1 MTISI
6 ITICFNSEKTIAKTI
21 ESILEQ
27 DYQNIEYLIIDGAS
41 KDGTMKIVNSYKKK
55 FNQKGI
61 EYVISSEKDKGIYDA
76 MNKGVG
82 KASGDVVGILNSDD
96 YYAAPDVLSHVV
108 KAFKDNDIDT
118 CYGNLLYVKGEKPY
132 RYWKSGKP
140 RTFKFGWMPPHPAF
154 FVKKSVYDM
163 YGSFRLDCGTVA
175 DYELMLRFLEKNKV
189 STYWIDKTFTYME
202 AGGASGANIEARK
215 KAHAND
221 IKAWKVNGLRFSNM
235 TIWLKKIRKLPQ
247 FVEAK
252 FLKVTKILTV

>member
-108 KAFKDNDIDT
+108 KAFKDNDID
-118 CYGNLLYVKGEKPY
+118 
-132 RYWKSGKP
+132 
-140 RTFKFGWMPPHPAF
+140 FFPP
-154 FVKKSVYDM
+154 
-163 YGSFRLDCGTVA
+163 L
-175 DYELMLRFLEKNKV
+175 
-189 STYWIDKTFTYME
+189 
-202 AGGASGANIEARK
+202 
-215 KAHAND
+215 
-221 IKAWKVNGLRFSNM
+221 
-235 TIWLKKIRKLPQ
+235 
-247 FVEAK
+247 
-252 FLKVTKILTV
+252 